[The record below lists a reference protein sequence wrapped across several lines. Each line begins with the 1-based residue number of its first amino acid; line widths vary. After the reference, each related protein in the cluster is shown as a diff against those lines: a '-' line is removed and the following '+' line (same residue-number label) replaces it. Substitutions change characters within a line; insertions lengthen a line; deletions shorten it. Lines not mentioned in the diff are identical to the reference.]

1 MSMVKYVALVSIGTI
16 VWTACVPVLRNQNGM
31 GRGSRLASV
40 TMPVPEKLKAF
51 IGPDKINAYSLS
63 ITPGACDS
71 GVTGTTIVKTAEKL
85 EFTGATLANE
95 KLRQGCAYTLVL
107 SLGKSDEANT
117 KLEKVYLTN
126 DLSDKRTLI
135 SADQTRVVKIQVTA
149 ILFITD
155 DGKSEL
161 KIDSQL
167 IPVPSI
173 GTSDL
178 DIGIDVGGTG
188 TPNDH
193 IIPPSGADFDW
204 RTVIKTI
211 DVANVGW
218 SGNDYGSSFYRDI
231 LSHSQRKLETEGPT
245 TNAHETQHFIN
256 NAVRESTMGVHDNTI
271 YVGNGKAGLIIEPS
285 MSPRVVRDYVPEKMR
300 QVSHFNMYIINQ
312 INNSWKTE
320 VLYIFDEWSGY
331 RADSRVAIELK
342 RAGKDSILGSEVCI
356 TDGAAEFLHFAS
368 SAVTALKDK
377 EPEYLK
383 NTQFKAAYALLA
395 EETVQYVKEGA
406 GVMKFDCH
414 ASEDLQYF
422 ITSPEAERNRQVIR
436 EWMGP
441 VWTKRVL
448 GF

>member
-1 MSMVKYVALVSIGTI
+1 MNKYLALISIGAV
-16 VWTACVPVLRNQNGM
+16 VWTACVPALRSQNGM
-31 GRGSRLASV
+31 GRGTRLASV
-40 TMPVPEKLKAF
+40 TMPVPEKLKAYV
-51 IGPDKINAYSLS
+51 GPDKINAYDLS
-63 ITPGACDS
+63 ITPGACDA
-71 GVTGTTIVKTAEKL
+71 GVTGTTIQKKAEKL
-85 EFTGATLANE
+85 ELSGSTLANE

-107 SLGKSDEANT
+107 SLGKADAANT

-126 DLSDKRTLI
+126 DMADKRTLI
-135 SADQTRVVKIQVTA
+135 SADQTRVAKIQATA
-149 ILFITD
+149 ILFITE
-155 DGKSEL
+155 DGKNDL
-161 KIDSQL
+161 KIDSGL
-167 IPVPSI
+167 IPIPSI

-188 TPNDH
+188 TNNDG
-193 IIPPSGADFDW
+193 IIPPSGNDFDW

-218 SGNDYGSSFYRDI
+218 NGNDYGSSFYRDI
-231 LSHSQRKLETEGPT
+231 LSHSQRKLENEGPT
-245 TNAHETQHFIN
+245 TNAHETQHFLN
-256 NAVRESTMGVHDNTI
+256 NAVRESTRGVHDNTI
-271 YVGNGKAGLIIEPS
+271 YVGNGKAGLIMEPN
-285 MSPRVVRDYVPEKMR
+285 MSPKIVRDYVPAQMR
-300 QVSHFNMYIINQ
+300 QVSRFNTYIIKQ
-312 INNSWKTE
+312 IDTYWKTE

-342 RAGKDSILGSEVCI
+342 KAGKDSILGNEVCI
-356 TDGAAEFLHFAS
+356 TDGAAEFLHFGS
-368 SAVTALKDK
+368 SAVAALKDK

-383 NTQFKAAYALLA
+383 NTQFKATYALLA

-414 ASEDLQYF
+414 ASERLQYF
-422 ITSPEAERNRQVIR
+422 INSPEAERNRQVIR